1 MKNESNIQRLSYFF
15 IFLTTLLIKHVSS
28 DYISN
33 TLSSYSLSTE
43 ALACER
49 IENNTLIVAK
59 ISQDNGYFKLLSNE
73 NFSFSEGGG
82 SGGEEGKEEKGRRLQ
97 MKTISSNSFKLIT
110 FPKTSTQFVIIDYA
124 MNMIYFY
131 LYTIDYEK
139 NTFTLNSTK
148 TIKEVS
154 SISKFAFLSKDEN
167 YIIIGNIDHF
177 YIVNFLASTIEPP
190 KFTYKELIGL
200 SDTIDNIDCDEIS
213 DSNLLCLFNVQNT
226 VIIQAFIV
234 SIKGEKL
241 LVNTNFYGYKTINSI
256 KVRHITDSNSFY
268 YCIQV
273 DTKFI
278 CNIGQ
283 YDYNKFTLSKNEKT
297 QEKEAFSD
305 CQEGTIQMKEI
316 KGIIFAIWIKDQTQ
330 VFVSRMNYDAKK
342 EELSISTQ
350 STPVLTSTI
359 NTVDIAIYDRYT
371 SSFFISTSSTIYY
384 GFFITTP
391 ECETFSTSIMNS
403 DTKSF
408 KLNELYNIN
417 SIMKNLNQFNIKFRK
432 ITDPYL
438 LISQSEISMD
448 KAYDLAQT
456 SFQYKNPNEII
467 GSYNAEYIIDSK
479 EDSVCMISFT
489 VNSCSNEYAKYF
501 NVITKQ
507 CQIELDQYTY
517 IENSDEKKRMRICK
531 YNCANTDNTSKDTF
545 CKNTSITHKCFGSLL
560 SSLTDKKEFDLV
572 IDTNPL
578 DQELY
583 FDLTFDFIQL
593 QSYKEKLD
601 TINEE
606 MKKIKENPYTSSIEL
621 MNYICSFYSIL
632 SLTPEIDDN
641 IKTRI
646 EDIHN
651 LIVNQL
657 ITNLITKDHTQN
669 INDEEIKYNLVAS
682 ITLYH
687 ILRYSISLTR
697 EQIKTISQLE
707 TLLINYGKEKLT
719 TIKESKYSYQKK
731 DYANVLNAVSSL
743 ILNRVDIVGQEE
755 STTNITLVTTEETK
769 EIKEN
774 IDNISFMITK
784 FNQQQEEE
792 ESNVKDFHYYNINS
806 PKLTFISYPI
816 DNLYEENTS
825 QNGLI
830 ISIRNCNDKDKLLK
844 QIEQLHFK
852 VKICFPYDEI
862 ISDYTNAKY
871 LSYIYYDNSYPFIA
885 NADSSKVSKSFS
897 SLVLRDHENN
907 KINVEGLK
915 NPFQF
920 IIYRSESSFNECLYY
935 NESENNLNN
944 TDCTSEE
951 LNSFYMICSC
961 KHLTDF
967 SLSTFNP
974 NPNIEIIPTNVPTQ
988 RRLLNSFDPFDNL
1001 TGKNAVALYILLAYC
1016 IAFLIGMVF
1025 TLRFDIIYEKD
1036 CLLKIG
1042 NINIMESCS
1051 YSEEVLIEVNCA
1063 EVEINK
1069 QTQFINDVKGV
1080 ELVNIDCDN
1089 MSTLNNKTNSNLLCS
1104 RNVNVVTK
1112 KNSCCNFFKGVFI
1125 RFFRKQ
1131 YFICFFFFNS
1141 PSENNP
1147 SNITKTNYLICFIC
1161 KLIVIML
1168 ICSFL
1173 TECDSEI
1180 ALNQKKLITVVDI
1193 NVAIISL
1200 IIVEIPYMI
1209 LKLLLNKTKISS
1221 CTQNSIQ
1228 RYRLSTICRY
1238 VMIYLIIISIIAFC
1252 SINTQWIILD
1262 SKNKGMLCKIWV
1274 DYIIAI
1280 IGDLLIFQIIILAVK
1295 TIVFVILI
1303 KCGEQSAVGTCLK
1316 CLVTTIPYLFSLEE

>member
-1 MKNESNIQRLSYFF
+1 MKNESNIQRLSCFL
-15 IFLTTLLIKHVSS
+15 ILLTTLLINQVSS
-28 DYISN
+28 DYISDS
-33 TLSSYSLSTE
+33 LLSYSISTE

-59 ISQDNGYFKLLSNE
+59 ISPDSGYFKLISNE
-73 NFSFSEGGG
+73 NFDFKGEPSNG
-82 SGGEEGKEEKGRRLQ
+82 SGGGTEEKSRRLQ
-97 MKTISSNSFKLIT
+97 INTISSNSFKLIT

-124 MNMIYFY
+124 NNMIYFY

-139 NTFTLNSTK
+139 NTFTCNSTK
-148 TIKEVS
+148 TIKDVTL
-154 SISKFAFLSKDEN
+154 IYKFAFLSKDEN
-167 YIIIGNIDHF
+167 YIIIGNTDNF

-190 KFTYKELIGL
+190 TFTYKDLIGL
-200 SDTIDNIDCDEIS
+200 SEDATIENIDCNEIS
-213 DSNLLCLFNVQNT
+213 DSNLLCLFNKKNDK
-226 VIIQAFIV
+226 IIQAFIV

-241 LVNTNFYGYKTINSI
+241 FVDNNFYEAETINAI
-256 KVRHITDSNSFY
+256 KVRYITDSNSFY
-268 YCIQV
+268 FCIQ
-273 DTKFI
+273 DGTKFI

-283 YDYNKFTLSKNEKT
+283 YDYSTFALSKIAQK
-297 QEKEAFSD
+297 QEEALSN
-305 CQEGTIQMKEI
+305 CQEGSIQMKEI
-316 KGIIFAIWIKDQTQ
+316 KGIIFASCIKDKTQ
-330 VFVSRMNYDAKK
+330 VLVSRMKYDSEK
-342 EELSISTQ
+342 LLISNQ
-350 STPVLTSTI
+350 STPVLTSAI

-371 SSFFISTSSTIYY
+371 LAFFISTSSAIYY

-403 DTKSF
+403 ETKSF
-408 KLNELYNIN
+408 KLNDLYNIN
-417 SIMKNLNQFNIKFRK
+417 SIMKNIYQFNIKFQ
-432 ITDPYL
+432 TTSDPYL
-438 LISQSEISMD
+438 LVSQSQISID
-448 KAYDLAQT
+448 EAYDLAQT
-456 SFQYKNPNEII
+456 SFQYKNPNETI
-467 GSYNAEYIIDSK
+467 GTYSAKYTIDNK
-479 EDSVCMISFT
+479 QDVCIISFT
-489 VNSCSNEYAKYF
+489 VNSCNNEYAKYF
-501 NVITKQ
+501 NVFTKE

-517 IENSDEKKRMRICK
+517 VENSDEKKRIRICK
-531 YNCANTDNTSKDTF
+531 YNCANTDNTDTSKDIF
-545 CKNTSITHKCFGSLL
+545 CNNTSITHKCYGSLF
-560 SSLTDKKEFDLV
+560 SSLTDKREFDLV

-578 DQELY
+578 EQDLY
-583 FDLTFDFIQL
+583 LNLTFDFIQL
-593 QSYKEKLD
+593 QTYEEKV
-601 TINEE
+601 N
-606 MKKIKENPYTSSIEL
+606 KIKTEMNNINYSTSTIEL

-632 SLTPEIDDN
+632 SLTPDIDNTNKSDIEEIHTKIVD
-641 IKTRI
+641 
-646 EDIHN
+646 E
-651 LIVNQL
+651 LIQKI
-657 ITNLITKDHTQN
+657 ITNEH
-669 INDEEIKYNLVAS
+669 INDDEIEYNLVAS

-687 ILRYSISLTR
+687 ILRYSISLTTD
-697 EQIKTISQLE
+697 QIKTISKLE
-707 TLLINYGKEKLT
+707 TILITYGKEKLT

-755 STTNITLVTTEETK
+755 TNNNITLVTTEETR

-792 ESNVKDFHYYNINS
+792 EESNIKDHHYYNINS

-830 ISIRNCNDKDKLLK
+830 ISTKNCNDKEKLLK

-897 SLVLRDHENN
+897 SLVLRDNNNN

-935 NESENNLNN
+935 NESENNLNS

-951 LNSFYMICSC
+951 LNSFYVICSC
-961 KHLTDF
+961 NHLTDF

-974 NPNIEIIPTNVPTQ
+974 NPTIEIIPTNVPSQ
-988 RRLLNSFDPFDNL
+988 RRLVNSFEPFDNL
-1001 TGKNAVALYILLAYC
+1001 TGKNAVAFYILLAFF
-1016 IAFLIGMVF
+1016 IAFLIGTVF

-1036 CLLKIG
+1036 CLLKIE

-1069 QTQFINDVKGV
+1069 QTQFMNDVKGV
-1080 ELVNIDCDN
+1080 ELVNIDTVN
-1089 MSTLNNKTNSNLLCS
+1089 LSTLNNKNNANILYS

-1168 ICSFL
+1168 ICSFF

-1228 RYRLSTICRY
+1228 RYKLSTICRY

-1252 SINTQWIILD
+1252 IINTQWILLD
-1262 SKNKGMLCKIWV
+1262 SHNKGMLCKIWV

-1280 IGDLLIFQIIILAVK
+1280 IGDLLIFQIIILALK

-1316 CLVTTIPYLFSLEE
+1316 CLVTTIPYIFSLEE